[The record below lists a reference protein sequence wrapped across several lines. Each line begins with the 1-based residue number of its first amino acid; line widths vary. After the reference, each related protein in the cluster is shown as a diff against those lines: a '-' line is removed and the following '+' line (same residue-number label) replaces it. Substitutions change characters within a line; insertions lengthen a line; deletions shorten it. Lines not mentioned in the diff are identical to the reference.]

1 MIHNS
6 YLRFTECLVYTWHCC
21 KHLLFMSSV
30 PAIHL
35 EGKYYI
41 CATGAHRGQRTLPE
55 SNRFKLA
62 EPSCE
67 WSRQEV
73 LSNCILCVYVCSV
86 AHSCLTLC
94 DPMDCIPPGSSVH
107 GFSQAR
113 MLEQVSISFSRESSW
128 PKDWTH
134 ISCVSRTGRQILYH
148 CAPWEAILPLNL

>member
-1 MIHNS
+1 
-6 YLRFTECLVYTWHCC
+6 
-21 KHLLFMSSV
+21 MSSV

-94 DPMDCIPPGSSVH
+94 DPMDCIPPGYIYNLDMKKI
-107 GFSQAR
+107 F
-113 MLEQVSISFSRESSW
+113 
-128 PKDWTH
+128 
-134 ISCVSRTGRQILYH
+134 CVSQDYFDFHSILAMTFTLSRLQNMSSCFMYCH
-148 CAPWEAILPLNL
+148 HDLVLAFLGFLFLNISPCYPGPLLSQSCQLSPA